1 MTNTPAGISG
11 SFLGRLTGAALLR
24 ASTYEEVEADRGATG
39 QAVAVVA
46 LSSLAAGIGARG
58 LGAGT
63 VGDAADVAGVAL
75 LAWVAWAWVVYA
87 IGALLMPAPQT
98 RADVGELL
106 RTTGFA
112 TAPGLIRVLGVWPGL
127 AAPAF
132 AISAIWMLLTMIVA
146 VRQALE
152 YTTTRRAV
160 AVCVAGWALALAI
173 AVAFGFFFGPRV
185 S

>member
-1 MTNTPAGISG
+1 MHPVPG
-11 SFLGRLTGAALLR
+11 SFLHRIAGAAALR
-24 ASTYEEVEADRGATG
+24 AVTYEEIEADRGATG

-58 LGAGT
+58 FGAG
-63 VGDAADVAGVAL
+63 GPADIALFSAVAL
-75 LAWVAWAWVVYA
+75 TAWVAWAALVYA
-87 IGALLMPAPQT
+87 IGARILPEEQT

-112 TAPGLIRVLGVWPGL
+112 TAPGMIRILGVWPVL
-127 AAPAF
+127 TTPVF
-132 AISAIWMLLTMIVA
+132 AVSGVWMLLTMIVA
-146 VRQALE
+146 IRQALE

-160 AVCVAGWALALAI
+160 TVCVLGWVLAVAI
-173 AVAFGFFFGPRV
+173 AALFGFFFGPRL

>member
-1 MTNTPAGISG
+1 MTNTPAGTRG
-11 SFLGRLTGAALLR
+11 SFLSRIIGAASLR
-24 ASTYEEVEADRGATG
+24 ASTYEDVEADRSATG
-39 QAVAVVA
+39 QAVAVVV

-58 LGAGT
+58 LSAGT
-63 VGDAADVAGVAL
+63 TGDAAAVAGVAL
-75 LAWVAWAWVVYA
+75 LAWAAWACVVYT
-87 IGALLMPAPQT
+87 IGALLLPVPQT

-132 AISAIWMLLTMIVA
+132 AISAVWMLLTMIVA

-160 AVCVAGWALALAI
+160 AVCVTGWVFALAI
-173 AVAFGFFFGPRV
+173 AVTVGFFFGPRV

>member
-1 MTNTPAGISG
+1 MTNTPAGTSG
-11 SFLGRLTGAALLR
+11 SFLRRVIGAALLR
-24 ASTYEEVEADRGATG
+24 ASTYEDVEADRGATG
-39 QAVAVVA
+39 QAMAVVA

-58 LGAGT
+58 VSAGNP
-63 VGDAADVAGVAL
+63 GDAAAVAGVAL
-75 LAWVAWAWVVYA
+75 LAWVAWAWVVYT
-87 IGALLMPAPQT
+87 IGALLLPVPQT

-127 AAPAF
+127 AAPAY
-132 AISAIWMLLTMIVA
+132 AISTLWMLLAMIVA

-160 AVCVAGWALALAI
+160 GVCVAGWVLALAI
-173 AVAFGFFFGPRV
+173 VLAFGLLFGPRV